1 MSVSL
6 FSYNVN
12 EAQLKAARKVVANG
26 AALFDEYRAGWRERI
41 AMTSLDISSVIECA
55 LGQEFGNYDKGLDEL
70 RQLVR
75 ENGGSVGYSFS
86 QSNGFDS
93 GWDEETGTEIS
104 HEALTVAWR
113 EEINGHPMTT
123 DEKFAAVLSDQV
135 RQITRARVADEKRIE
150 TLRKSIEQYEVQIA
164 DLNKRVETF
173 KTDEENGRALVARVL
188 NA

>member
-6 FSYNVN
+6 FSYNVSDD
-12 EAQLKAARKVVANG
+12 QLKAARKVVAKG

-41 AMTSLDISSVIECA
+41 SMTSLDISSVIECA
-55 LGQEFGNYDKGLDEL
+55 LGQEFGHYDKGLDEL

-75 ENGGSVGYSFS
+75 ENGGTIGYSFS
-86 QSNGFDS
+86 QSHGFDS
-93 GWDEETGTEIS
+93 GWDDDTNTEIS

-150 TLRKSIEQYEVQIA
+150 TLLKSIEQHQAQIN

-188 NA
+188 NS